1 MSVPVANAM
10 ALPIFPVCDGA
21 FAEISKSILHA
32 EGEIS
37 SEMKLIS
44 NILCFRFPDEGFKK
58 GSRMHAAHVPYCN
71 FSMHTHP
78 LIAYCSALCNLGHP
92 SGDDMRAWFEEAHGN
107 NGWPSIHL
115 CFAIEG
121 TYYVR
126 VRILDKEFVSVTKKL
141 AQLVFVDWAMLHNV
155 RSTKYTSSEDQVK
168 SQPKVWTD
176 NTNKTTW
183 GHVLQY
189 DEKTNEMPTLTQS
202 EKEKL
207 KPILNRTIFEVHFV
221 PNVITFKG
229 RHYLGEMLDKENTH
243 GFGIGLPPVAKDPFY
258 KIYLLESVKATCA
271 KQQSCEGNSEC
282 ATYITNII
290 PSASVYPM
298 FIDNCER
305 RRHEQEAY
313 SRIFDLVIAH
323 HSTYGTELTFNKA
336 YDRIGGEKWLFHSDM
351 LYIDTKDGKVG
362 VIKSGTKANRVKAE
376 LLQLIKKVIM
386 QGVQELQT
394 NSYGMSADDVSLMR
408 KYYLNKD
415 FTVNELP
422 WHASFIDSKG
432 RMVSKPTGLRGLN
445 RPEGV
450 KYGKILS
457 AEAAKQ
463 CTWNGNHI
471 DRQCDFECNH
481 RRLYFSLDGVMHK
494 NAFGE
499 KGVDHAAL
507 SDLIAHE
514 VAHVDD
520 VLWNRNNHDDVFRK
534 RHEAL
539 KNVIQM

>member
-1 MSVPVANAM
+1 MS
-10 ALPIFPVCDGA
+10 ALPIFPVCEEA
-21 FAEISKSILHA
+21 FFDISKSILHA

-37 SEMKLIS
+37 SAMKLIGT
-44 NILCFRFPDEGFKK
+44 ILCFCFPDEGFKK

-107 NGWPSIHL
+107 NGWPSMHL

-126 VRILDKEFVSVTKKL
+126 VRILDKEFVSITKKM
-141 AQLVFVDWAMLHNV
+141 AQLVFIYWAMLHNI
-155 RSTKYTSSEDQVK
+155 RSTKYTRSEDQVK

-183 GHVLQY
+183 GNVLKY
-189 DEKTNEMPTLTQS
+189 DEKTNEIPTLTQS

-207 KPILNRTIFEVHFV
+207 QPILNRTIFEVHFV

-229 RHYLGEMLDKENTH
+229 RHYLGEILGKENTH
-243 GFGIGLPPVAKDPFY
+243 GFGLGLPPVANDPFY
-258 KIYLLESVKATCA
+258 KIYLLESVKATCT
-271 KQQSCEGNSEC
+271 KQKACEGNDKC

-290 PSASVYPM
+290 PTQSVYPK

-323 HSTYGTELTFNKA
+323 HNAYGTELTFNKA
-336 YDRIGGEKWLFHSDM
+336 YERIGGEYWLFHADM
-351 LYIDTKDGKVG
+351 VYVGKVG
-362 VIKSGTKANRVKAE
+362 VIDSGAKTNRLKAE
-376 LLQLIKKVIM
+376 LLERIKTVIM
-386 QGVQELQT
+386 KGVQELQT
-394 NSYGMSADDVSLMR
+394 NSYGMSANDVELMK
-408 KYYLNKD
+408 KYYLTKD
-415 FTVNELP
+415 FTVHELP

-450 KYGKILS
+450 KYDKILHS
-457 AEAAKQ
+457 EAARK
-463 CTWNGNHI
+463 CTWNGKNI
-471 DRQCDFECNH
+471 DRQCDFECNE
-481 RRLYFSLDGVMHK
+481 RRLYFSLDGIMQT

-499 KGVDHAAL
+499 KSVNQDAL

-520 VLWNRNNHDDVFRK
+520 VLWHQNNHDNVFKK
-534 RHEAL
+534 RHKSL
-539 KNVIQM
+539 RNVIRM